1 MHRGLVIPLRRDSF
15 PAMRRTSL
23 ILAWLALVWERSV
36 PVVWPGL
43 AWVSGFLMLSL
54 LGLWDSVGDPW
65 RAIYALASLGLAI
78 WLTRPGLRGFAWP
91 DTDETARRVEDDSGI
106 KARPHEALTDRPA
119 DRDPIARRVWDEHQT
134 RMSARLQAA
143 RARRPRAA
151 WARHDSFALR
161 GMLALG
167 LVVSWM
173 MAGPSAQDRVG
184 EAFSLTP
191 IIAGGDTLSID
202 AWVDPPAYTGRAPVF
217 LAADSRE
224 AVVPEGSTFVARIAG
239 SRRQPR
245 LTLRDGEGRQRT
257 DGSEIGASVWEI
269 RQVVD
274 RDATLRL
281 AAPGTRETWTLR
293 VTPDTPPRVRLT
305 AVPDSTAAG
314 ELDLDFTVTDDYGAT
329 GYALELRAEDSED
342 DWQVLPI
349 ETTAVTPGSEADAM
363 TTLLETARHPLA
375 GSRVDIRLAATD
387 AAGNTGR
394 SPELGITLPARVF
407 LDALA
412 RAVAEQRR
420 DVMASNQPYAPL
432 EEPPVMYAADIP
444 TGPAYFT
451 ENPARRIERA
461 PDGLQQ
467 VARSLA
473 AITDAPEY
481 FFEDPIV
488 YLGLR
493 EALHR
498 LRRQRDQDALGDLE
512 GDLWQIALRAE
523 LGSLADA
530 EAALRAAER
539 ALMEAMAR
547 GADETEL
554 AALFEAYE
562 EAMQNYMAAMAREAA
577 EDGNFAEGGQG
588 SSLNSEG
595 LQEMLDALRDA
606 AELGNTADARQA
618 LAALSEMLRN
628 MQMQLGQGQG
638 EGQQDDPISEA
649 IARALEELG
658 EVIGEQRNLQDQT
671 FGLSEQEGG
680 GQPQSGNSSGQ
691 QQQGPQSGDGPQ
703 TLAENQS
710 GSGRSA
716 QALADAQGQLA
727 QRFSESADAL
737 PGQGEDA
744 LGGAGEAMRQAEEA
758 LRNGDTE
765 GALAAQE
772 QALAELRSGAEELAR
787 ELLDRMQENGGQQ
800 AEGDD
805 DRDPLGRPAEGAFAD
820 GSGVEVP
827 DEMSRARARDILEE
841 LRRRAAEAGRPQEEL
856 DYIDRLLDRF

>member
-1 MHRGLVIPLRRDSF
+1 
-15 PAMRRTSL
+15 MRPTSL
-23 ILAWLALVWERSV
+23 ILAWFALVWERSV
-36 PVVWPGL
+36 PVIWPGL
-43 AWVSGFLMLSL
+43 AWIVSYLILSL
-54 LGLWDSVGDPW
+54 LGSWDLLGDPW
-65 RAIYALASLGLAI
+65 RAIYVLSSFGLAV
-78 WLTRPGLRGFAWP
+78 WLTRPGLRQFAWP
-91 DTDETARRVEDDSGI
+91 DADDMARRVETDSGI
-106 KARPHEALTDRPA
+106 AARPHEALTDRPSDTDA
-119 DRDPIARRVWDEHQT
+119 IALRVWDEHRR
-134 RMSARLQAA
+134 RMAEKLKSA
-143 RARRPRAA
+143 RARRPHAA
-151 WARHDSFALR
+151 WARHDSYAVR

-167 LVVSWM
+167 LAVSWLV
-173 MAGPSAQDRVG
+173 AGPAARDRVG

-191 IIAGGDTLSID
+191 IIAGGETLSID
-202 AWVDPPAYTGRAPVF
+202 AWIDPPAYTGRAPIF
-217 LAADSRE
+217 LAADSRD
-224 AVVPEGSTFVARIAG
+224 AVVPAGSTFVARIAG

-245 LTLRDGEGRQRT
+245 LTLRDS
-257 DGSEIGASVWEI
+257 DGSQRADGNEIGDSVWEI
-269 RQVVD
+269 RQPVD
-274 RDATLRL
+274 RDSTLRL
-281 AAPGTRETWTLR
+281 AAPGTRETWSIS
-293 VTPDTPPRVRLT
+293 VTPDTAPRVRLT

-329 GYALELRAEDSED
+329 GFALELREENASDG
-342 DWQVLPI
+342 WQTLEI
-349 ETTAVTPGSEADAM
+349 ETTAVMPGASDDAM
-363 TTLLETARHPLA
+363 SVLLETARHPLA
-375 GSRVDIRLAATD
+375 GSRVEIRMVATD
-387 AAGNTGR
+387 AAGNVGR

-420 DVMASNQPYAPL
+420 NVMASDAAYAPL
-432 EEPPVMYAADIP
+432 DEPAPMYAEDIP
-444 TGPAYFT
+444 AGPAYFT

-461 PDGLQQ
+461 PEGLQQ
-467 VARSLA
+467 VARGLA
-473 AITDAPEY
+473 AISDAPEY
-481 FFEDPIV
+481 FFDDQIV

-498 LRRQRDQDALGDLE
+498 LRRQRDQAALGDLE

-539 ALMEAMAR
+539 ALMEALAR

-554 AALFEAYE
+554 AALFEAYQ

-577 EDGNFAEGGQG
+577 EEGDFAEGGQG
-588 SSLNSEG
+588 PSLNSEG

-671 FGLSEQEGG
+671 FGLSQEEGG
-680 GQPQSGNSSGQ
+680 SGQPQSGTSGQ
-691 QQQGPQSGDGPQ
+691 QQQGQQSGNGPQ

-710 GSGRSA
+710 GGGQSA

-737 PGQGEDA
+737 PGQSDDA

-772 QALAELRSGAEELAR
+772 DALADLRSGAEQLAR
-787 ELLDRMQENGGQQ
+787 ELLERMQENSGQMG
-800 AEGDD
+800 EGEDN
-805 DRDPLGRPAEGAFAD
+805 RDPLGRPAEGAFAD

-856 DYIDRLLDRF
+856 DYIERLLDRF

>member
-1 MHRGLVIPLRRDSF
+1 
-15 PAMRRTSL
+15 MRRTSL
-23 ILAWLALVWERSV
+23 FLAWIALVWERSV
-36 PVVWPGL
+36 PVIWPGL
-43 AWVSGFLMLSL
+43 AWLVSFLILTL
-54 LGLWDSVGDPW
+54 LGSWDMIGDPW
-65 RAIYALASLGLAI
+65 RAIYAAVTFALAV
-78 WLTRPGLRGFAWP
+78 WMTRPGVRGFIWP
-91 DTDETARRVEDDSGI
+91 SADDVARRIEDDSGI
-106 KARPHEALTDRPA
+106 TARPHEALTDRPS
-119 DRDPIARRVWDEHQT
+119 DSDPVAQRVWAEHQT
-134 RMSARLQAA
+134 RMAARLKAA
-143 RARRPRAA
+143 RARRPHAA
-151 WARHDSFALR
+151 WARHDGFAVR
-161 GMLALG
+161 GMLGLG
-167 LVVSWM
+167 LIISWLV
-173 MAGPSAQDRVG
+173 AGPAARDRVG

-191 IIAGGDTLSID
+191 IIAGGETLSID
-202 AWVDPPAYTGRAPVF
+202 AWIDPPTYTGRAPIF
-217 LAADSRE
+217 LATDSRG
-224 AVVPEGSTFVARIAG
+224 AVVPAGSTFVARIAG
-239 SRRQPR
+239 SRRQPN
-245 LTLRDGEGRQRT
+245 LTLRDSSGRQRAAGT
-257 DGSEIGASVWEI
+257 EIGDSVWEI
-269 RQVVD
+269 RQAVD
-274 RDATLRL
+274 ADATVRL
-281 AAPGTRETWTLR
+281 SAPGTRETWSFT

-314 ELDLDFTVTDDYGAT
+314 ELDIDFTVTDDYGAT
-329 GYALELRAEDSED
+329 GYALELRPEDSDEA
-342 DWQVLPI
+342 WQTLEI
-349 ETTAVTPGSEADAM
+349 ETSAVTPGGEDDAM
-363 TTLLETARHPLA
+363 ATLLETARHPLA
-375 GSRVDIRLAATD
+375 GSRVDIRMVATD
-387 AAGNTGR
+387 AAGNSGR
-394 SPELGITLPARVF
+394 SPELGISLPARVF

-420 DVMASNQPYAPL
+420 NVMAADAAYAPL
-432 EEPPVMYAADIP
+432 EEPEPLYAEDVP
-444 TGPAYFT
+444 SGPAYFT

-461 PDGLQQ
+461 PEGLIQ
-467 VARSLA
+467 VARGLA
-473 AITDAPEY
+473 AISDAPEY

-493 EALHR
+493 ETLHR
-498 LRRQRDQDALGDLE
+498 LRRQRDQEALGDLE

-539 ALMEAMAR
+539 ALMEALAR

-554 AALFEAYE
+554 AALFEAYQ

-588 SSLNSEG
+588 PSMNSEG

-658 EVIGEQRNLQDQT
+658 EVIGEQRDLQDQT
-671 FGLSEQEGG
+671 FGLSEQQGG
-680 GQPQSGNSSGQ
+680 ASQPQSGNSSGQ
-691 QQQGPQSGDGPQ
+691 QQQGQSGEGPQS
-703 TLAENQS
+703 LAENQS
-710 GSGRSA
+710 GGGQSA

-744 LGGAGEAMRQAEEA
+744 MGGAGEAMQQAENA
-758 LRNGDTE
+758 LREGDTA

-772 QALAELRSGAEELAR
+772 DALAELRSGAEQLAR
-787 ELLDRMQENGGQQ
+787 ELLERMQENGSQMG
-800 AEGDD
+800 EGEDN
-805 DRDPLGRPAEGAFAD
+805 RDPLGRPAEGAFAD
-820 GSGVEVP
+820 GAGVEVP

-856 DYIDRLLDRF
+856 DYIERLLERF